1 MDFMNRII
9 ASIVFC
15 GLSING
21 IAQTLTGCVVGKDD
35 RKPIA
40 YASVT
45 LKENRLYA
53 FTDEKGCFT
62 IKNVPKGKCTAVI
75 SCLGY
80 AEQTVVVTI
89 NNDGATLNVRL
100 AEDNLQLDEVQVV
113 AHRKKDE
120 ITTSYTID
128 RKTLDNQQI
137 MTLGDIAQLLPGGK
151 SVNPSLMND
160 SKLTLR
166 SGSSER
172 GNASFGTAIEVDGVR
187 LNNNAM
193 MGETAGVS
201 TRGVS
206 ASNIESVEVVPGIA
220 SVEYGDL
227 TNGVVKVKTRRGSSP
242 FILEGSINQHTRQIA
257 LHKGLDLGKN
267 TGLINFSLEHARSF
281 SDAASPYTAYQRNV
295 LSLHYMN
302 VFMKKTQPLTL
313 DIGLNGGVGGY
324 DSKADPDR
332 NLDSYYKVKDNN
344 VGGNVR
350 LDWLL
355 NKSWIT
361 NLNFT
366 AAFTYAD
373 KRSESYSNESS
384 SSTQPY
390 IHTLT
395 EGYNIAEDY
404 DKNPSA
410 NIILGPTG
418 YWYLR
423 VFGDS
428 KPLTYS
434 LKLKANW
441 NKFIWKDVEVY
452 NGNES
457 LDDFQIEL
465 INQLLV
471 NKFVPKSNYLEQ
483 LFLKCYGKNN
493 NRCGEA
499 IKIIGVESYRKRI
512 DGKLVG
518 GYRITNGR
526 RFNSFVPN
534 RLKSSPVHHQFTSSS
549 EHVKTSTINTFHC
562 LVHQFTT

>member
-1 MDFMNRII
+1 M
-9 ASIVFC
+9 
-15 GLSING
+15 
-21 IAQTLTGCVVGKDD
+21 
-35 RKPIA
+35 
-40 YASVT
+40 
-45 LKENRLYA
+45 
-53 FTDEKGCFT
+53 
-62 IKNVPKGKCTAVI
+62 
-75 SCLGY
+75 
-80 AEQTVVVTI
+80 
-89 NNDGATLNVRL
+89 RL

-172 GNASFGTAIEVDGVR
+172 GNASFGTAIEMDGVR

-423 VFGDS
+423 GFGDS

-441 NKFIWKDVEVY
+441 NKSFGKFRDR
-452 NGNES
+452 
-457 LDDFQIEL
+457 
-465 INQLLV
+465 LLV
-471 NKFVPKSNYLEQ
+471 GAEW
-483 LFLKCYGKNN
+483 
-493 NRCGEA
+493 
-499 IKIIGVESYRKRI
+499 
-512 DGKLVG
+512 
-518 GYRITNGR
+518 
-526 RFNSFVPN
+526 
-534 RLKSSPVHHQFTSSS
+534 TSS
-549 EHVKTSTINTFHC
+549 
-562 LVHQFTT
+562 